1 MHVYTGPVLE
11 DNDYDDTGDDDD
23 DDDDDDNDE
32 RIIEQSES
40 Y

>member
-23 DDDDDDNDE
+23 DDDDNDE